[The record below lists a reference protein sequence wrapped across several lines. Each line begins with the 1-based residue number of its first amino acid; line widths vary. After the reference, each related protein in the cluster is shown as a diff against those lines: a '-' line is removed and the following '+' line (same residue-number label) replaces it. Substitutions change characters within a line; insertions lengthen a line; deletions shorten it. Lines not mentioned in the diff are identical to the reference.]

1 MTDYIEK
8 YWPVYVAGL
17 LLCFLVL
24 ILLGLAREDTA
35 RTAYCQD
42 RGMLLVSTPAGERCA
57 PLWALE
63 RIVR

>member
-1 MTDYIEK
+1 MTDYIK
-8 YWPVYVAGL
+8 YWPLYVAGI
-17 LLCFLVL
+17 LLCFLALV
-24 ILLGLAREDTA
+24 LLGLAWEDKA
-35 RTAYCQD
+35 RTARCQD